1 MVRLFS
7 KCMYRI
13 LLIIPITIASTKTRF
28 LKLKLIKLYL
38 RSAMSQKKKKK
49 CGLVILSTEIEILA
63 KLEHKTLISNL
74 GKLHSSPSRF
84 GGMTITPKSELRK

>member
-1 MVRLFS
+1 
-7 KCMYRI
+7 MYVSNI
-13 LLIIPITIASTKTRF
+13 TNYTYYNCFYKNKVFKIKIDKIIFKIGYVT
-28 LKLKLIKLYL
+28 
-38 RSAMSQKKKKK
+38 KKKKK

>member
-1 MVRLFS
+1 
-7 KCMYRI
+7 MYVSNI
-13 LLIIPITIASTKTRF
+13 TNYTYYNCFYKNKVFKIKIVKIIFKIGYVT
-28 LKLKLIKLYL
+28 
-38 RSAMSQKKKKK
+38 KKK
-49 CGLVILSTEIEILA
+49 CGLVILSIEIEILA

>member
-38 RSAMSQKKKKK
+38 RSAMSQNKK